1 VKIPSSEDE
10 SASSKDE
17 STSSEGGSTSSED
30 GSTSSKDESLL
41 SAEVQAV
48 QSKPF
53 GPQATD
59 TLTQSFDSGQ
69 VSFLLFFFFKFL
81 KHLMWICVDDIS
93 FV

>member
-1 VKIPSSEDE
+1 VVKIPSSEDE

-17 STSSEGGSTSSED
+17 STSSEG

-69 VSFLLFFFFKFL
+69 VSFLLFFSLNF
-81 KHLMWICVDDIS
+81 
-93 FV
+93 